1 MSNTIVRNVTRS
13 FYRVGHKISK
23 HAPEILAT
31 IGAIGVVV
39 AGVKA
44 CKATTKVND
53 ILDETSRDIEC
64 VHTLMTE
71 SDEYTQSKA
80 NKDLARIYIH
90 TGVEFV
96 KLYGP
101 SVAMGL
107 GSIACMLSSNHIL
120 RKRGIALAAAYTT
133 VDKAFRS
140 YRGNVVERFG
150 EEIDRELKFGIKPTK
165 IIETVVDEVTGEV
178 KEIERT
184 AEVID
189 PENCFGDGYTKL
201 FDECNSKFWEKDALI
216 NRNFVLNQQAYAND
230 MLKLKGRYSLNEALE
245 SLGMEPTEMGQ
256 VTGWDVNHPNHDG
269 FISFGLEEIDI
280 ATRPGV
286 SDFLNGYERS
296 VMLNFN
302 CDGCILGSYMFKR

>member
-1 MSNTIVRNVTRS
+1 MSNSIVRNVTRS
-13 FYRVGHKISK
+13 LHRVGYKINK

-53 ILDETSRDIEC
+53 ILDETSRDVEC
-64 VHTLMTE
+64 VHTMLEDTE
-71 SDEYTQSKA
+71 TYTQSLA

-90 TGVEFV
+90 TGVRFV

-101 SVAMGL
+101 SVVMGL

-120 RKRGIALAAAYTT
+120 RKRGIAFAAAYAT

-140 YRGNVVERFG
+140 YRGNVVDRFG
-150 EEIDRELKFGIKPTK
+150 EEIDRELKFGIKPTN
-165 IIETVVDEVTGEV
+165 IIETVVDENTGEV
-178 KEIERT
+178 KQIERV
-184 AEVID
+184 AKVID
-189 PENCFGDGYTKL
+189 PDNCLGDGYTKL
-201 FDECNSKFWEKDALI
+201 FDECNSKFWEKDPIHNL
-216 NRNFVLNQQAYAND
+216 NFVLNQQAYAND
-230 MLKLKGRYSLNEALE
+230 MLTLKGRYTLNEALE

-256 VTGWDVNHPNHDG
+256 FVGWDKYNSNGDG
-269 FISFGLEEIDI
+269 YVSFGLEEIDI